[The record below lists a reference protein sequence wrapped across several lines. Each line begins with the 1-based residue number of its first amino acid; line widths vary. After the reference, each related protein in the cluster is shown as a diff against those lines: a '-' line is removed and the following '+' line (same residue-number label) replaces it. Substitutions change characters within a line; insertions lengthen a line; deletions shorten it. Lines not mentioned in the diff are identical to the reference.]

1 MEPCLT
7 PAAAWYVGAMSSG
20 QTAATSDLQPR
31 REDGPSRQPERHEP
45 RVDDP
50 RSVDLSLFDRGA
62 ILVRA
67 LKRSR
72 RNHISHLAQAV
83 AFNAFLAIPSTLLL
97 ALGIFS
103 SVAGPDSVNPLL
115 DHLSNVVPAS
125 ALDLIRQSLKQV
137 LASQQGGPMIAVGA
151 ALAVWSLSRAMQT
164 VMWSLNTAYERE
176 ETRGFVRA
184 RAVSVLMA
192 LCASGAVVLVVVALV
207 LGPLISNWI
216 DDNVGS
222 RVATWVWDI
231 GRFPVLVAGLL
242 ASFASVL
249 YLGPNDRHK
258 RFQFITPGSV
268 TAVVVWLAV
277 SGAFA
282 VYANRFGSYNKAWG
296 SLAAVIVT
304 LTWLW
309 LSSLALLLGA
319 EINAETERSRAL
331 RAGERE
337 REGPDPPAK
346 G

>member
-1 MEPCLT
+1 
-7 PAAAWYVGAMSSG
+7 
-20 QTAATSDLQPR
+20 
-31 REDGPSRQPERHEP
+31 
-45 RVDDP
+45 
-50 RSVDLSLFDRGA
+50 
-62 ILVRA
+62 
-67 LKRSR
+67 
-72 RNHISHLAQAV
+72 
-83 AFNAFLAIPSTLLL
+83 
-97 ALGIFS
+97 
-103 SVAGPDSVNPLL
+103 
-115 DHLSNVVPAS
+115 
-125 ALDLIRQSLKQV
+125 
-137 LASQQGGPMIAVGA
+137 
-151 ALAVWSLSRAMQT
+151 
-164 VMWSLNTAYERE
+164 MWSLNTAYERE

-337 REGPDPPAK
+337 RGGLDPPAK

>member
-1 MEPCLT
+1 
-7 PAAAWYVGAMSSG
+7 MSSG
-20 QTAATSDLQPR
+20 QTTSMSDLHPR
-31 REDGPSRQPERHEP
+31 REDGPSPQPERREP

-50 RSVDLSLFDRGA
+50 GLRDLSMRDYAA

-67 LKRSR
+67 LKKA
-72 RNHISHLAQAV
+72 NHNQIGHLAQAV

-103 SVAGPDSVNPLL
+103 SVAGPDSVNSLL

-125 ALDLIRQSLKQV
+125 ALDLVRQSLQQV
-137 LASQQGGPMIAVGA
+137 LASQQGGLMIAVGA
-151 ALAVWSLSRAMQT
+151 ALALWSLSGAMQT

-176 ETRGFVRA
+176 ETRGFLRA

-192 LCASGAVVLVVVALV
+192 LCMAAAVVLVVVALV
-207 LGPLISNWI
+207 LGPLISGWI
-216 DDNVGS
+216 DDNVDAWGA
-222 RVATWVWDI
+222 ATWLWDI

-249 YLGPNDRHK
+249 YLGPNVRHK
-258 RFQFITPGSV
+258 RFQFITPGAV
-268 TAVVVWLAV
+268 TAVLVWLVV
-277 SGAFA
+277 SGGFA

-319 EINAETERSRAL
+319 EINAETERSRGL
-331 RAGERE
+331 RSGDRE
-337 REGPDPPAK
+337 RGGLDPPAK

>member
-1 MEPCLT
+1 
-7 PAAAWYVGAMSSG
+7 MSSG
-20 QTAATSDLQPR
+20 QTAATSDLHPR
-31 REDGPSRQPERHEP
+31 REDDPGPQPERREP
-45 RVDDP
+45 PVDDP
-50 RSVDLSLFDRGA
+50 NSVDLSLLDHGA
-62 ILVRA
+62 IIVRA

-72 RNHISHLAQAV
+72 RNHVSHLAQAV

-103 SVAGPDSVNPLL
+103 SVAGPDSVNSLL

-164 VMWSLNTAYERE
+164 VMWSLNTAYDLE
-176 ETRGFVRA
+176 ETRGFLRA

-192 LCASGAVVLVVVALV
+192 LCAAGAGALVVVALV
-207 LGPLISNWI
+207 LGPLISTWI
-216 DDNVGS
+216 DDNVNGS
-222 RVATWVWDI
+222 GVATWVWDI

-242 ASFASVL
+242 AAFASVL
-249 YLGPNDRHK
+249 YLGPNDHHK
-258 RFQFITPGSV
+258 RFRFLTMGSV
-268 TAVVVWLAV
+268 TAVVVWLVV
-277 SGAFA
+277 SGIFA

-319 EINAETERSRAL
+319 EINAETDRSRAL

-337 REGPDPPAK
+337 RGSPDPPAK
-346 G
+346 A